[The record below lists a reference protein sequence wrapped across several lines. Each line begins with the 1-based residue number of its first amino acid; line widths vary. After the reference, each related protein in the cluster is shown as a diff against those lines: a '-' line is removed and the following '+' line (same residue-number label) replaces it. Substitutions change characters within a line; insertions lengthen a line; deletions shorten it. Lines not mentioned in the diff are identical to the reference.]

1 MYDPARDSWKSGD
14 DSEEPKPASETLE
27 ESNKPQEK
35 DTNDTKH
42 KTVEPEK
49 SDNSEKAEDFS
60 TDNSTK
66 DSVSKPE
73 NDVKAQ
79 PINKIEM
86 KQDKPT
92 ESTSPKESGEH
103 DAETEPSKR
112 KYEDPESSPHKASS
126 DAATESKYESSS
138 QGYIQHNSQS
148 KPTESQKRYKR
159 PRSRISQSERDE
171 TTRAIRE
178 RMERQEKNS
187 KKIEEQQHD
196 RFLVR
201 NHYNQRPDQGHINRQ
216 QSPIIKL
223 RSFNNWV
230 KSMLIHQYARPGDIA
245 LDLGCGKG
253 GDLLKWNRSK
263 VAGFIGIDI
272 AEVSIQ
278 QAMERSKSSR
288 LGFWA
293 KFIVGDPFEK
303 PIEEVLQ
310 SEIFPVDVVSCQF
323 CLHYSF
329 ESESRARMLLSNVS
343 RILRVGCYFI
353 GTIPNSEVI
362 IKHIRRLEPNT
373 KKWGNSIY
381 SVEFER
387 DPPRDG
393 NFNPPFGH
401 KYTFFLEDAVG
412 NVPEYVVPFEAF
424 RTLCEEYDLVLE
436 YKKPFLKFFEEQQED
451 RFAMDQAR
459 RMKVLKANGQPG
471 IEGDEREA
479 CGFYTVF
486 AFKKVK

>member
-1 MYDPARDSWKSGD
+1 M
-14 DSEEPKPASETLE
+14 PKQNHRKE
-27 ESNKPQEK
+27 N
-35 DTNDTKH
+35 TKIL
-42 KTVEPEK
+42 KVRLIKLVP
-49 SDNSEKAEDFS
+49 
-60 TDNSTK
+60 
-66 DSVSKPE
+66 
-73 NDVKAQ
+73 
-79 PINKIEM
+79 M
-86 KQDKPT
+86 LL
-92 ESTSPKESGEH
+92 
-103 DAETEPSKR
+103 R
-112 KYEDPESSPHKASS
+112 KVNMSLPHKAISN
-126 DAATESKYESSS
+126 TIRNPS
-138 QGYIQHNSQS
+138 QPNL
-148 KPTESQKRYKR
+148 KRYKR

-401 KYTFFLEDAVG
+401 KYTFFLKMQWEMFPSMLFHLKRSVRCVKNTIWFLSTRSRFKVFRRTAG
-412 NVPEYVVPFEAF
+412 GPF
-424 RTLCEEYDLVLE
+424 C
-436 YKKPFLKFFEEQQED
+436 
-451 RFAMDQAR
+451 
-459 RMKVLKANGQPG
+459 NGPG
-471 IEGDEREA
+471 
-479 CGFYTVF
+479 
-486 AFKKVK
+486 